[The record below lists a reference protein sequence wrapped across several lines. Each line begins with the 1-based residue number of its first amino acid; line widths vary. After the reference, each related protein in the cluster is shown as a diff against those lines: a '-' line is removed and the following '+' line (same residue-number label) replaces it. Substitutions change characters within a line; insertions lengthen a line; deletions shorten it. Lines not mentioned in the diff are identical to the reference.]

1 MMAKYGA
8 CLLCLSTSVVGLA
21 QAESLA
27 ISALGNL
34 DLNYTQPQRVA
45 SYEGS
50 PLPAQVEILPGN
62 DYWISTPENIQQVHF
77 LVGQGQRVSK
87 GQAIVKLTGPEVFHY
102 LAQVEPRLPCINSPR
117 VVMSATNLCSPMAA

>member
-8 CLLCLSTSVVGLA
+8 CLLYLSVSVVGLA

-34 DLNYTQPQRVA
+34 DLSYTQPQRVA

-62 DYWISTPENIQQVHF
+62 DYWISTPENI
-77 LVGQGQRVSK
+77 
-87 GQAIVKLTGPEVFHY
+87 
-102 LAQVEPRLPCINSPR
+102 
-117 VVMSATNLCSPMAA
+117 